1 MVGTSQPM
9 MIRVTI
15 LDARNGEQLAV
26 TLIEGRSRIMSVTST
41 SPESLLQDPLD
52 EYVSSLY

>member
-1 MVGTSQPM
+1 M